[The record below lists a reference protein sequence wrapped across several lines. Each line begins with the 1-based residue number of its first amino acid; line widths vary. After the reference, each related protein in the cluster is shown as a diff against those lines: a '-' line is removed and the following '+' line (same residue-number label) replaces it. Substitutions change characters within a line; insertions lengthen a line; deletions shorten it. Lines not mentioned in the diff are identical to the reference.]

1 MPTTDQPGHQ
11 QLQRL
16 LDRRQRAAD
25 DATAAL
31 AHRSRKA
38 HRLYALLAELED
50 QLEREHPRTVAAL
63 LGDWATHDADQLARH
78 QQQAATGCQRCEADR
93 AHTTDSAPQLRSA

>member
-16 LDRRQRAAD
+16 LDRRQRTAD

-31 AHRSRKA
+31 AHRSHRA
-38 HRLYALLAELED
+38 HRLFRLLAELED
-50 QLEREHPRTVAAL
+50 QLEGEHPRTVAAL

-93 AHTTDSAPQLRSA
+93 ARTAESVPQALTA